1 MYGQSRIRLHIQ
13 TMEHDCDIAIVGG
26 GLNGPALALAAAQ
39 VGLRVIVLDATSHKL
54 RKNAKFDGRAYAL
67 ALASKRLMAAVGVWE
82 NVARDAEPMLNIRVS
97 DGRAGVGASS
107 FFMDFDHAELEEGPM
122 GYMVED
128 RHLRYA
134 LQAAMQ
140 TSPLIEYRLATR
152 VTGQSTGPEG
162 VTLSLANNQKITT
175 RLLVGA
181 DGRQSGTAARAGIT
195 YTGWQ
200 YGQTALVCAVEHD
213 RPHGGVAHQFFMP
226 AGPMAVL
233 PLSARRSTVVWSE
246 KTDSAAVIKTLDDAA
261 FLDVLRP
268 RFGDFLGDIALTGG
282 RFSYPLGMMIAKSY
296 IAPNVALIGDAA
308 HGVHPIAGQGLNAG
322 LRDVAALIQVLSEA
336 KQRGED
342 FASQPVLAR
351 YQLWRR
357 FDATALAVATDG
369 FNRLFSN
376 DNPILRLGRDLGMG
390 MLNAMPK
397 VRRGILREAA
407 GLTGDLPD
415 LMRE

>member
-1 MYGQSRIRLHIQ
+1 
-13 TMEHDCDIAIVGG
+13 MEHDCDIAIVGG

-39 VGLRVIVLDATSHKL
+39 VGLRVIVLDATSHKP

-82 NVARDAEPMLNIRVS
+82 NVAQDAEPMLNIRVS
-97 DGRAGVGASS
+97 DGHAGVGASP

-246 KTDSAAVIKTLDDAA
+246 KTDSATVIKTLDDAA

>member
-1 MYGQSRIRLHIQ
+1 
-13 TMEHDCDIAIVGG
+13 MEHDCDIAIVGG

-39 VGLRVIVLDATSHKL
+39 VGLRVIVLDATSHKP

-82 NVARDAEPMLNIRVS
+82 NVAQDAEPMLNIRVS
-97 DGRAGVGASS
+97 DGRAGVGASP

-140 TSPLIEYRLATR
+140 NSPLIEYRLATR

>member
-1 MYGQSRIRLHIQ
+1 
-13 TMEHDCDIAIVGG
+13 MEHDCDIAIVGG

-39 VGLRVIVLDATSHKL
+39 VGLRVIVLDATSHKP

-82 NVARDAEPMLNIRVS
+82 NVAQDAEPMLNIRVS

>member
-1 MYGQSRIRLHIQ
+1 
-13 TMEHDCDIAIVGG
+13 MEHDCDIAIVGG

-39 VGLRVIVLDATSHKL
+39 VGLRVIVLDATSHKP

-82 NVARDAEPMLNIRVS
+82 NVAQDAEPMLNIRVS
-97 DGRAGVGASS
+97 DGRAGVGASP

-200 YGQTALVCAVEHD
+200 YSQTALVCAVEHD
-213 RPHGGVAHQFFMP
+213 RPHSGVAHQFFMP

-261 FLDVLRP
+261 FLNVLRP
-268 RFGDFLGDIALTGG
+268 RFGDFLGDIALTGR

-296 IAPNVALIGDAA
+296 IAPNLALIGDAA
-308 HGVHPIAGQGLNAG
+308 HRVHPIAGQGLNAG

-376 DNPILRLGRDLGMG
+376 DNSILRLGRDLGMG

>member
-1 MYGQSRIRLHIQ
+1 
-13 TMEHDCDIAIVGG
+13 MEHDCDIAIVGG
-26 GLNGPALALAAAQ
+26 GFNGPALALAAAQ
-39 VGLRVIVLDATSHKL
+39 VGLRVIVLDATSHKP

-82 NVARDAEPMLNIRVS
+82 NVAQDAEPMLNIRVS
-97 DGRAGVGASS
+97 DGHAGVGASP

-357 FDATALAVATDG
+357 FDATALAVTTDG

-390 MLNAMPK
+390 MINAMPK

>member
-1 MYGQSRIRLHIQ
+1 
-13 TMEHDCDIAIVGG
+13 MEHDCDIAIVGG
-26 GLNGPALALAAAQ
+26 GFNGPALALAAAQ
-39 VGLRVIVLDATSHKL
+39 VGLRVIVLDATSHKP

-82 NVARDAEPMLNIRVS
+82 NVAQDAEPMLNIRVS
-97 DGRAGVGASS
+97 DGRAGVGASP

-140 TSPLIEYRLATR
+140 TSPLIEYRLATQ

-246 KTDSAAVIKTLDDAA
+246 KTDNAAMIKTLDDAA

>member
-1 MYGQSRIRLHIQ
+1 
-13 TMEHDCDIAIVGG
+13 MEHDCDIAIVGG

-39 VGLRVIVLDATSHKL
+39 VGLRVIVLDATSHKP

-82 NVARDAEPMLNIRVS
+82 NVAQDAEPMLNIRVS
-97 DGRAGVGASS
+97 DGHAGVGASP

-152 VTGQSTGPEG
+152 VTGQSNGPEG

-246 KTDSAAVIKTLDDAA
+246 KTDNAAVIKTLDDAA

-357 FDATALAVATDG
+357 FDATALAVTTDG

-390 MLNAMPK
+390 MINAMPK

>member
-1 MYGQSRIRLHIQ
+1 
-13 TMEHDCDIAIVGG
+13 
-26 GLNGPALALAAAQ
+26 
-39 VGLRVIVLDATSHKL
+39 
-54 RKNAKFDGRAYAL
+54 
-67 ALASKRLMAAVGVWE
+67 
-82 NVARDAEPMLNIRVS
+82 
-97 DGRAGVGASS
+97 
-107 FFMDFDHAELEEGPM
+107 M

-357 FDATALAVATDG
+357 FDATALAVTTDG

-390 MLNAMPK
+390 MINAMPK

>member
-1 MYGQSRIRLHIQ
+1 
-13 TMEHDCDIAIVGG
+13 MEHDCDIAIVGG

-39 VGLRVIVLDATSHKL
+39 VGLRVIVLDATSHKP

-82 NVARDAEPMLNIRVS
+82 NVAQDAEPMLNIRVS
-97 DGRAGVGASS
+97 DGHAGVGASP

-246 KTDSAAVIKTLDDAA
+246 KTDSATVIKTLDDAA

-342 FASQPVLAR
+342 FASQPVLAQ

-357 FDATALAVATDG
+357 YDATALAVATDG

>member
-1 MYGQSRIRLHIQ
+1 
-13 TMEHDCDIAIVGG
+13 MEHDCDIAIVGG
-26 GLNGPALALAAAQ
+26 GFNGPALALAAAQ
-39 VGLRVIVLDATSHKL
+39 VGLRVIVLDATSHKP

-82 NVARDAEPMLNIRVS
+82 NVAQDAEPMLNIRVS
-97 DGRAGVGASS
+97 DGRAGVGASP

-246 KTDSAAVIKTLDDAA
+246 KTDNAAVIKTLDDAA

-357 FDATALAVATDG
+357 FDATALAVTTDG

-390 MLNAMPK
+390 MINAMPK

>member
-1 MYGQSRIRLHIQ
+1 
-13 TMEHDCDIAIVGG
+13 MEHDCDIAIVGG

-39 VGLRVIVLDATSHKL
+39 VGLRVIVLDATSHKP

-82 NVARDAEPMLNIRVS
+82 NVAQDAEPMLNIRVS
-97 DGRAGVGASS
+97 DGRAGVGASP

-200 YGQTALVCAVEHD
+200 YSQTALVCAVEHD

-282 RFSYPLGMMIAKSY
+282 RFSYPLGMMIAKNY

>member
-1 MYGQSRIRLHIQ
+1 
-13 TMEHDCDIAIVGG
+13 MEHDCDIAIVGG
-26 GLNGPALALAAAQ
+26 GFNGPALALAAAQ
-39 VGLRVIVLDATSHKL
+39 VGLRVIVLDATSHKP

-67 ALASKRLMAAVGVWE
+67 ALASKRLLAAVGDWE
-82 NVARDAEPMLNIRVS
+82 NVTQDAEPMLNIRVS
-97 DGRAGVGASS
+97 DGHAGVGASP

-282 RFSYPLGMMIAKSY
+282 RFSYPLGMMIAKNY

-336 KQRGED
+336 KKRGED

>member
-1 MYGQSRIRLHIQ
+1 
-13 TMEHDCDIAIVGG
+13 MEHDCDIAIVGG

-39 VGLRVIVLDATSHKL
+39 VGLRVIVLDATSHKP

-82 NVARDAEPMLNIRVS
+82 NVAQDAEPMLNIRVS
-97 DGRAGVGASS
+97 DGRAGVGASP

-181 DGRQSGTAARAGIT
+181 DGRQSSTAARAGIT

-246 KTDSAAVIKTLDDAA
+246 KTDSAAVIKTLDDTA

-357 FDATALAVATDG
+357 FDATALAVTTDG

-390 MLNAMPK
+390 MINAMPK

>member
-1 MYGQSRIRLHIQ
+1 
-13 TMEHDCDIAIVGG
+13 MEHDCDIAIVGG

-39 VGLRVIVLDATSHKL
+39 VGLRVIVLDATSHKP

-82 NVARDAEPMLNIRVS
+82 NVAQDAEPMLNIRVS
-97 DGRAGVGASS
+97 DGRAGVGASP

-181 DGRQSGTAARAGIT
+181 EGRQSGTAARAGIT

-200 YGQTALVCAVEHD
+200 YSQTALVCAVEHD

-246 KTDSAAVIKTLDDAA
+246 KTDSATVIKTLDDAA

>member
-1 MYGQSRIRLHIQ
+1 
-13 TMEHDCDIAIVGG
+13 MEHDCDIAIVGG

-39 VGLRVIVLDATSHKL
+39 VGLRVIVLDATSHKP

-67 ALASKRLMAAVGVWE
+67 ALASKRLLAAVGVWE
-82 NVARDAEPMLNIRVS
+82 NVTQDAEPMLNIRVS
-97 DGRAGVGASS
+97 DGHAGVGASP

-246 KTDSAAVIKTLDDAA
+246 KTDNAAVIKTLDDAA

>member
-1 MYGQSRIRLHIQ
+1 
-13 TMEHDCDIAIVGG
+13 MEHDCDIAIVGG
-26 GLNGPALALAAAQ
+26 GFNGPALALAAAQ
-39 VGLRVIVLDATSHKL
+39 VGLRVIVLDATSHKP

-67 ALASKRLMAAVGVWE
+67 ALASKRLLAAVGVWE
-82 NVARDAEPMLNIRVS
+82 NVTQDAEPMLNIRVS
-97 DGRAGVGASS
+97 DGHAGVGASP

-268 RFGDFLGDIALTGG
+268 QFGDFLGDIALTGG

>member
-1 MYGQSRIRLHIQ
+1 
-13 TMEHDCDIAIVGG
+13 MEHDCDIAIVGG

-39 VGLRVIVLDATSHKL
+39 VGLRVIVLDATSHKP

-67 ALASKRLMAAVGVWE
+67 ALASKRLLAAVGVWE
-82 NVARDAEPMLNIRVS
+82 NVAQDAEPMLNIRVS
-97 DGRAGVGASS
+97 DGHAGVGASP

-233 PLSARRSTVVWSE
+233 PLSACRSTVVWSE
-246 KTDSAAVIKTLDDAA
+246 KTDSATVIKTLDDAA
-261 FLDVLRP
+261 FLDVLRT

-282 RFSYPLGMMIAKSY
+282 RFSYPLGMMIAKNY

>member
-1 MYGQSRIRLHIQ
+1 
-13 TMEHDCDIAIVGG
+13 MEHDCDIAIVGG

-39 VGLRVIVLDATSHKL
+39 VGLRVIVLDATSHKP

-82 NVARDAEPMLNIRVS
+82 NVAQDAEPMLNIRVS
-97 DGRAGVGASS
+97 DGPAGAGASP

>member
-1 MYGQSRIRLHIQ
+1 
-13 TMEHDCDIAIVGG
+13 MEHDCDIAIVGG
-26 GLNGPALALAAAQ
+26 GFNGPALALAAAQ
-39 VGLRVIVLDATSHKL
+39 VGLRVIVLDATSHKP

-82 NVARDAEPMLNIRVS
+82 NVAQDAEPMLNIRVS
-97 DGRAGVGASS
+97 DGHAGVGASP
-107 FFMDFDHAELEEGPM
+107 FFMDFDHAEREEGPM

-181 DGRQSGTAARAGIT
+181 DGRQSGTAARAGST
-195 YTGWQ
+195 DTGWQ

-213 RPHGGVAHQFFMP
+213 QPHGGVAHQFFMP

-282 RFSYPLGMMIAKSY
+282 RFSYPLGMMIAKNY

-357 FDATALAVATDG
+357 FDATALAVTTDG

-376 DNPILRLGRDLGMG
+376 NNPILRLGRDLGMG
-390 MLNAMPK
+390 IINAMPK
-397 VRRGILREAA
+397 VRRSILREAA

-415 LMRE
+415 LMR

>member
-1 MYGQSRIRLHIQ
+1 
-13 TMEHDCDIAIVGG
+13 MEHDCDIAIVGG

-39 VGLRVIVLDATSHKL
+39 VGLRVIVLDATSHKP

-67 ALASKRLMAAVGVWE
+67 ALASKRLLAAVGVWE
-82 NVARDAEPMLNIRVS
+82 NVTQDAEPMLNIRVS
-97 DGRAGVGASS
+97 DGHAGVGASP

-200 YGQTALVCAVEHD
+200 YSQTALVCAVEHD

-246 KTDSAAVIKTLDDAA
+246 KTDSATVIKTLDDAA

-282 RFSYPLGMMIAKSY
+282 RFSYPLGMMIAKNY

>member
-1 MYGQSRIRLHIQ
+1 
-13 TMEHDCDIAIVGG
+13 MEHDCDIAIVGG
-26 GLNGPALALAAAQ
+26 GFNGPALALAAAQ
-39 VGLRVIVLDATSHKL
+39 VGLRVIVLDATSHKP

-67 ALASKRLMAAVGVWE
+67 ALASKRLLAAVGVWE
-82 NVARDAEPMLNIRVS
+82 NVAQDAEPMLNIRVS
-97 DGRAGVGASS
+97 DGRAGVGASP

-268 RFGDFLGDIALTGG
+268 RFGDFPWRYCADG
-282 RFSYPLGMMIAKSY
+282 RTLQLS
-296 IAPNVALIGDAA
+296 IGDDDCQKLYRAERGVDRGCGAWRSSDCRSGFERRAA
-308 HGVHPIAGQGLNAG
+308 RCGGVDTGAI
-322 LRDVAALIQVLSEA
+322 R
-336 KQRGED
+336 
-342 FASQPVLAR
+342 SQ
-351 YQLWRR
+351 
-357 FDATALAVATDG
+357 AT
-369 FNRLFSN
+369 R
-376 DNPILRLGRDLGMG
+376 
-390 MLNAMPK
+390 
-397 VRRGILREAA
+397 
-407 GLTGDLPD
+407 
-415 LMRE
+415 

>member
-1 MYGQSRIRLHIQ
+1 
-13 TMEHDCDIAIVGG
+13 MEHDCDIAIVGG

-39 VGLRVIVLDATSHKL
+39 VGLRVIVLDATSHKP

-82 NVARDAEPMLNIRVS
+82 NVAQDAEPMLNIRVS
-97 DGRAGVGASS
+97 DGRAGVGASP

-246 KTDSAAVIKTLDDAA
+246 KTDSATVIKTLDDAA

>member
-1 MYGQSRIRLHIQ
+1 
-13 TMEHDCDIAIVGG
+13 MEHDCDIAIVGG

-39 VGLRVIVLDATSHKL
+39 VGLRVIVLDATSHKP

-82 NVARDAEPMLNIRVS
+82 NVAQDAEPMLNIRVS
-97 DGRAGVGASS
+97 DGRAGVGASP

-246 KTDSAAVIKTLDDAA
+246 KTDSAAVIKTLDDTA

-268 RFGDFLGDIALTGG
+268 RFGDFLGDIALAGG

-397 VRRGILREAA
+397 VRRGILREAT

>member
-1 MYGQSRIRLHIQ
+1 
-13 TMEHDCDIAIVGG
+13 MEHDCDIAIVGG

-39 VGLRVIVLDATSHKL
+39 VGLRVIVLDATSHKP

-82 NVARDAEPMLNIRVS
+82 NVAQDAEPMLNIRVS
-97 DGRAGVGASS
+97 DGHAGVGASP

-246 KTDSAAVIKTLDDAA
+246 KTDSATVIKTLDDAA

-282 RFSYPLGMMIAKSY
+282 RFSYPLGMMIAKNY

-376 DNPILRLGRDLGMG
+376 DNPILRLGRDVGMG

>member
-1 MYGQSRIRLHIQ
+1 
-13 TMEHDCDIAIVGG
+13 MEHDCDIAIVGG

-39 VGLRVIVLDATSHKL
+39 VGLRVIVLDATSHKP

-82 NVARDAEPMLNIRVS
+82 NVAQDAEPMLNIRVS
-97 DGRAGVGASS
+97 DGRAGVGASP

-181 DGRQSGTAARAGIT
+181 DGRQSGTAVRAGIT

-376 DNPILRLGRDLGMG
+376 DNPILRLGRGLGMG

>member
-1 MYGQSRIRLHIQ
+1 MK
-13 TMEHDCDIAIVGG
+13 HDCDIAIVGG
-26 GLNGPALALAAAQ
+26 GLNGPALALAAARL
-39 VGLRVIVLDATSHKL
+39 GLRVIVLDATSRKL

-82 NVARDAEPMLNIRVS
+82 NVAQDAEPMLNIRVS
-97 DGRAGVGASS
+97 DGRAGVGASP
-107 FFMDFDHAELEEGPM
+107 FFIDFNHAELEEGPM

-200 YGQTALVCAVEHD
+200 YSQTALVCAVEHD

-261 FLDVLRP
+261 FLDVLQP

-376 DNPILRLGRDLGMG
+376 DNSILRLGRDLGMG

>member
-1 MYGQSRIRLHIQ
+1 
-13 TMEHDCDIAIVGG
+13 MEHDCDIAIVGG

-39 VGLRVIVLDATSHKL
+39 VGLRVIVLDATSHKP

-82 NVARDAEPMLNIRVS
+82 NVAQDAEPMLNIRVS
-97 DGRAGVGASS
+97 DGRAGVGASP

-282 RFSYPLGMMIAKSY
+282 RFSYPLGMMIAKNY

-397 VRRGILREAA
+397 VRRGILREAT

>member
-1 MYGQSRIRLHIQ
+1 
-13 TMEHDCDIAIVGG
+13 MEHDCDIAIVGG

-39 VGLRVIVLDATSHKL
+39 VGLRVIVLDATSHKP

-82 NVARDAEPMLNIRVS
+82 NVAQDAEPMLNIRVS
-97 DGRAGVGASS
+97 DGRAGVGASP

-233 PLSARRSTVVWSE
+233 PLSACRSTVVWSE
-246 KTDSAAVIKTLDDAA
+246 KTDSATVIKTLDDAA

-282 RFSYPLGMMIAKSY
+282 RFSYPLGMMIAKNY

-336 KQRGED
+336 KKRGED

-390 MLNAMPK
+390 MVNALPK

>member
-1 MYGQSRIRLHIQ
+1 
-13 TMEHDCDIAIVGG
+13 MEHDCDIAIVGG

-39 VGLRVIVLDATSHKL
+39 VGLRVIVLDATSHKP

-82 NVARDAEPMLNIRVS
+82 NVAQDAEPMLNIRVS
-97 DGRAGVGASS
+97 DGRAGVGASP

-369 FNRLFSN
+369 FNHLFSN

>member
-1 MYGQSRIRLHIQ
+1 
-13 TMEHDCDIAIVGG
+13 MEHDCDIAIVGG

-39 VGLRVIVLDATSHKL
+39 VGLRVIVLDATSHKP
-54 RKNAKFDGRAYAL
+54 RKNAEFDGRAYAL
-67 ALASKRLMAAVGVWE
+67 ALASKRLLAAVGVWE
-82 NVARDAEPMLNIRVS
+82 NVAQDAEPMLNIRVS
-97 DGRAGVGASS
+97 DGHAGVGASP

-282 RFSYPLGMMIAKSY
+282 RFSYPLGMMIAKNY

>member
-1 MYGQSRIRLHIQ
+1 
-13 TMEHDCDIAIVGG
+13 MEHDCDIAIVGG
-26 GLNGPALALAAAQ
+26 GFNGPALALAAAQ
-39 VGLRVIVLDATSHKL
+39 VGLRVIVLDATSHKP

-67 ALASKRLMAAVGVWE
+67 ALASKRLLAAVGVWE
-82 NVARDAEPMLNIRVS
+82 NVTQDAEPMLNIRVS
-97 DGRAGVGASS
+97 DGHAGVGASP

-357 FDATALAVATDG
+357 FDATALAVTTDG

-390 MLNAMPK
+390 MINAMPK

>member
-1 MYGQSRIRLHIQ
+1 
-13 TMEHDCDIAIVGG
+13 MEHDCDIAIVGG

-39 VGLRVIVLDATSHKL
+39 VGLRVIVLDATSHKS

-82 NVARDAEPMLNIRVS
+82 NVAQDAEPMLNIRVS
-97 DGRAGVGASS
+97 DGRAGVGASP

-200 YGQTALVCAVEHD
+200 YSQTALVCAVEHD

-282 RFSYPLGMMIAKSY
+282 RFSYPLGMMIAKNY

-390 MLNAMPK
+390 MINAMPK

>member
-1 MYGQSRIRLHIQ
+1 
-13 TMEHDCDIAIVGG
+13 MEHDCDIAIVGG

-39 VGLRVIVLDATSHKL
+39 VGLRVIVLDATSHKP

-67 ALASKRLMAAVGVWE
+67 ALASKRLLAAVGVWE
-82 NVARDAEPMLNIRVS
+82 NVAQDAEPMLNIRVS
-97 DGRAGVGASS
+97 DGHAGVGASP

-233 PLSARRSTVVWSE
+233 PLSACRSTVVWSE
-246 KTDSAAVIKTLDDAA
+246 KTDSATVIKTLDDAA

-282 RFSYPLGMMIAKSY
+282 RFSYPLGMMIAKNY
-296 IAPNVALIGDAA
+296 IAPNAALIGDAA

-336 KQRGED
+336 KKRGED

-390 MLNAMPK
+390 MVNALPK

>member
-1 MYGQSRIRLHIQ
+1 
-13 TMEHDCDIAIVGG
+13 MEHDCDIAIVGG
-26 GLNGPALALAAAQ
+26 GFNGPALALAAAQ
-39 VGLRVIVLDATSHKL
+39 VGLRVIVLDATSHKP

-82 NVARDAEPMLNIRVS
+82 NVAQDAEPMLNIRVS
-97 DGRAGVGASS
+97 DGRAGVGVSP

-200 YGQTALVCAVEHD
+200 YSQTALVCAVEHD

-246 KTDSAAVIKTLDDAA
+246 KTDNAAVIKTLDDAA

>member
-1 MYGQSRIRLHIQ
+1 
-13 TMEHDCDIAIVGG
+13 MEHDCDIAIVGG
-26 GLNGPALALAAAQ
+26 GFNGPALALAAAQ
-39 VGLRVIVLDATSHKL
+39 VGLRVIVLDATSHKP

-82 NVARDAEPMLNIRVS
+82 NVAQDAEPMLNIRVS
-97 DGRAGVGASS
+97 DGRAGVGASP

-351 YQLWRR
+351 YLLWRR

>member
-1 MYGQSRIRLHIQ
+1 
-13 TMEHDCDIAIVGG
+13 MEHDCDIAIVGG

-39 VGLRVIVLDATSHKL
+39 VGLRVIVLDATSHKP

-67 ALASKRLMAAVGVWE
+67 ALASKRLLAAVGVWE
-82 NVARDAEPMLNIRVS
+82 NVAQDAEPMLNIRVS
-97 DGRAGVGASS
+97 DGHAGVGASP

-233 PLSARRSTVVWSE
+233 PLSACRSTVVWSE
-246 KTDSAAVIKTLDDAA
+246 KTDSATVIKTLDDAA

-282 RFSYPLGMMIAKSY
+282 RFSYPLGMMIAKNY

-336 KQRGED
+336 KKRGED

-390 MLNAMPK
+390 MVNALPK